1 MTYPHQRVHIT
12 QVEGLGEGA
21 VTGDLLQFDGENWIP
36 ITPAELFDQF
46 PQMLVDDDCNILF
59 DDDCNILYSD

>member
-21 VTGDLLQFDGENWIP
+21 VDGDLLQFDGENWIP
-36 ITPAELFDQF
+36 ITPAELFDSL
-46 PQMLVDDDCNILF
+46 PQPLTVDCEILF
-59 DDDCNILYSD
+59 DSDCNLLYA